1 MFLSLSHSLPLPLS
15 QKNKNKKEKKNL
27 VSKNKYKRDNVL
39 HVHMLQNTKDTKT
52 LKLSHEK
59 AASCIL
65 SQPHT
70 PSGRASV
77 LQLLMWSSKRSLGLR
92 ASHTSI
98 YVFFILW
105 GFLAFYKN
113 ASKSL
118 ER

>member
-1 MFLSLSHSLPLPLS
+1 MYYMFTCFKI
-15 QKNKNKKEKKNL
+15 QKIQ
-27 VSKNKYKRDNVL
+27 R
-39 HVHMLQNTKDTKT
+39 